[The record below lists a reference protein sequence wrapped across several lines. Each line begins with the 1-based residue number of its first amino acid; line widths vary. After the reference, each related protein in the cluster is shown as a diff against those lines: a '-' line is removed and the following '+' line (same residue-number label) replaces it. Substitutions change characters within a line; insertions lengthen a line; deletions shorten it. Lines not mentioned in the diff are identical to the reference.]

1 MAQTPKL
8 KANNSGKKVAMEHN
22 KTASQAMAQTPK
34 LKANNSGKKVTL
46 ESINEGESLDLK
58 EEMQCKIREQEDQIA
73 RMEVERDGTVH
84 LLQVQI
90 EQMAR
95 DADNAK
101 KAHQKTVDALKKK
114 NKESNKRV
122 NTLQKDIK
130 NLKHK
135 IKKCEKENK
144 KLAAV
149 QQVEVTKK
157 NIQKD
162 LLAELYL
169 NSSRIRDFMNAV
181 KKYGE
186 QFKELRRT
194 QTELTTRI
202 GVEDVDTLKLRMSD
216 LTRDIKAAERSYND
230 VYESLDMMK
239 TESQGKELEVL
250 TKDREYIDLLEK
262 EKFTQS
268 SHLEE
273 YVKKN
278 QTLQLDLTDREM
290 KLRQAQNELNHL
302 KQRITKLEQQSMM
315 QQQQQ
320 QHQQVQQQHPQQRM
334 QPRFAPQMNVYGQ
347 PFGGQNVNVFNGG
360 YNVYNQY

>member
-1 MAQTPKL
+1 
-8 KANNSGKKVAMEHN
+8 MEHN

-34 LKANNSGKKVTL
+34 LKANNSGKKVAL
-46 ESINEGESLDLK
+46 ECINEGESLDLK

-95 DADNAK
+95 DADSAK
-101 KAHQKTVDALKKK
+101 
-114 NKESNKRV
+114 
-122 NTLQKDIK
+122 KDIK

-169 NSSRIRDFMNAV
+169 NSSRIKDFMNAV

-194 QTELTTRI
+194 QTELTTKI
-202 GVEDVDTLKLRMSD
+202 GVEDAETLRLRMTD

-302 KQRITKLEQQSMM
+302 KQRITK
-315 QQQQQ
+315 
-320 QHQQVQQQHPQQRM
+320 P
-334 QPRFAPQMNVYGQ
+334 
-347 PFGGQNVNVFNGG
+347 
-360 YNVYNQY
+360 